1 MHPGMQGYNDLH
13 SRAVFLWVFLT
24 IGLHA
29 QTSVVTYR
37 NSLSRDGAY
46 LNETVLTPA
55 NVNPAQFG
63 KIFSHPVDGQV
74 YAQPLYLA
82 SVTIPGKGV
91 HDVVFVATE
100 HNSVYA
106 FDADSGAAANDHAL
120 WHVNLTDASA
130 GETTVSVSDAMHCPS
145 ISPEIGITGTPV
157 IDASTN
163 TLYVV
168 AATKRGDSFFHRLHA
183 LDVATGAERPGSPVV
198 VDATVA
204 GTGGDFFSPSP
215 VEFLPYFQMNRTGL
229 LFLNGVVY
237 TSWTSHCD
245 ARSYH
250 GWIIAYDAR
259 DLRQVSVFNSTPN
272 ANRGSFWMGG
282 AAPSADAEGNIY
294 AVSGDG
300 QFDAD
305 RNGTDFGDS
314 VVKLSSPGLEM
325 RDYFTPFN
333 QLQLDRDDIDLGSGG
348 AVLLPDAAGS
358 AAHRHLLVSAG
369 KEGRIYL
376 IDRDQMGQFQAAG
389 DSRIVQSIQGAI
401 ASLFGGP
408 AYFNRTL
415 YFAAAN
421 DRVKAFSV
429 GEARIATLPS
439 SESAQVIGYPGA
451 VPAISA
457 DGSSN
462 GILWLIESGGAGMLH
477 AYDASN
483 LARELYNSEMN
494 PLRDAAGPLIKFS
507 APAIAKGR
515 VYVGTADSLAV
526 FGLLN

>member
-1 MHPGMQGYNDLH
+1 
-13 SRAVFLWVFLT
+13 
-24 IGLHA
+24 
-29 QTSVVTYR
+29 
-37 NSLSRDGAY
+37 
-46 LNETVLTPA
+46 
-55 NVNPAQFG
+55 
-63 KIFSHPVDGQV
+63 
-74 YAQPLYLA
+74 
-82 SVTIPGKGV
+82 
-91 HDVVFVATE
+91 
-100 HNSVYA
+100 
-106 FDADSGAAANDHAL
+106 
-120 WHVNLTDASA
+120 
-130 GETTVSVSDAMHCPS
+130 
-145 ISPEIGITGTPV
+145 
-157 IDASTN
+157 
-163 TLYVV
+163 
-168 AATKRGDSFFHRLHA
+168 
-183 LDVATGAERPGSPVV
+183 
-198 VDATVA
+198 
-204 GTGGDFFSPSP
+204 
-215 VEFLPYFQMNRTGL
+215 
-229 LFLNGVVY
+229 
-237 TSWTSHCD
+237 
-245 ARSYH
+245 
-250 GWIIAYDAR
+250 
-259 DLRQVSVFNSTPN
+259 
-272 ANRGSFWMGG
+272 MGG

-305 RNGTDFGDS
+305 RNGTDLGDS

-401 ASLFGGP
+401 TSLFGGP

-429 GEARIATLPS
+429 GEARIAALPS

-462 GILWLIESGGAGMLH
+462 GIR
-477 AYDASN
+477 
-483 LARELYNSEMN
+483 LADRVRKRRNAAC
-494 PLRDAAGPLIKFS
+494 LRCLQS
-507 APAIAKGR
+507 R
-515 VYVGTADSLAV
+515 S
-526 FGLLN
+526 